1 MDTKA
6 NEIIRED
13 SPKSRNALETET
25 DPESIDNSDPVY
37 SYEEQRAIVH
47 RIDRRLVVTC
57 GLLYCVSLIDRGN
70 LGNAS
75 IAGWVMLIDDV

>member
-1 MDTKA
+1 MCAKA
-6 NEIIRED
+6 NEMFRD
-13 SPKSRNALETET
+13 DTPKSKNALETET
-25 DPESIDNSDPVY
+25 DPESMDNSDPVY

-75 IAGWVMLIDDV
+75 IAG

>member
-1 MDTKA
+1 MCTKA
-6 NEIIRED
+6 NEIFRED
-13 SPKSRNALETET
+13 GPKCRNALETET
-25 DPESIDNSDPVY
+25 DPESMDNSDPVY

-75 IAGWVMLIDDV
+75 IAG